1 MRFSI
6 TFDYLCPFA
15 RNANEGVVQ
24 GLRDG
29 REWDVGFQAFSL
41 SQVHLS
47 DGDTPVWERDD
58 LPSGVL
64 ALAWGLAIRD
74 EFPESFIDAHGALF
88 AARHEQGT
96 DINDEAVLRGIAD
109 SVGLDSD
116 AVAAVVGS
124 GRPLEA
130 LAADHTAGVERHS
143 VFGVPTFIAGDEAV
157 FVRLM
162 TRWDVDAV
170 DRVLDQLSWTALNE
184 FKRTRVPR

>member
-1 MRFSI
+1 MQYAI

-15 RNANEGVVQ
+15 RNANEGVVV
-24 GLRDG
+24 GLREG
-29 REWDVGFQAFSL
+29 RDWDVTFQAFSL

-47 DGDTPVWERDD
+47 EGDTPVWERDE

-74 EFPESFIDAHGALF
+74 EFPEAFLDAHGALF
-88 AARHEQGT
+88 AARHEEGL
-96 DINDEAVLRGIAD
+96 DINDEAVIRKTIA
-109 SVGLDSD
+109 SVGLDPE
-116 AVAAVVGS
+116 AVAAVVAS

-130 LAADHTAGVERHS
+130 LAADHTSGVERHA

-162 TRWDVDAV
+162 TRWDAGAV
-170 DRVLDQLSWTALNE
+170 DRVLDQLSWSALNE
-184 FKRTRVPR
+184 FKRTRIPR

>member
-1 MRFSI
+1 MQFAI

-15 RNANEGVVQ
+15 RNANEGVVV
-24 GLRDG
+24 GLREG
-29 REWDVGFQAFSL
+29 RAWDVGFQAFSL

-47 DGDTPVWERDD
+47 EGDTPVWERDD

-74 EFPESFIDAHGALF
+74 EFPGSFIDAHGALF
-88 AARHEQGT
+88 AARHEQGL
-96 DINDEAVLRGIAD
+96 DINDEDVIRKVVE
-109 SVGLDSD
+109 SVGLDAD
-116 AVAAVVGS
+116 DVAAVVDT

-130 LAADHTAGVERHS
+130 LAADHTAGVEQHA

-162 TRWDVDAV
+162 TRWDVEAV

-184 FKRTRVPR
+184 FKRTRIPR